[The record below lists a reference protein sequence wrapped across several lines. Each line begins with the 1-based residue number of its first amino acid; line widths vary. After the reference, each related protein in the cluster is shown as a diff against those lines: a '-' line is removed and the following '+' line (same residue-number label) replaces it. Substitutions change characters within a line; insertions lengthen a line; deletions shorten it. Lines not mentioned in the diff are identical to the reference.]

1 MRRELC
7 ADGSPYR
14 DVDTDTWRV
23 GAGPRT
29 DEGVGD
35 EKIDNELTLRR
46 QLLDAQTTSTKQ
58 TESQIFRRGWE
69 ECLECDDDNGMA
81 LAGKQ

>member
-14 DVDTDTWRV
+14 DVATDTWRV

-35 EKIDNELTLRR
+35 GKIDNELTLRR